1 MHIAEGTVATTNT
14 SKSTQKIT
22 YYLQVT
28 CFSLWWETGYRLH
41 I

>member
-1 MHIAEGTVATTNT
+1 MHIAKGTVATTYI
-14 SKSTQKIT
+14 SKSIQKIT

-28 CFSLWWETGYRLH
+28 WFSLWWETGYRLH